1 MDIHRRA
8 AFRQLAAL
16 LAASP
21 LLRAQQDPFRD
32 HTRVP
37 RLDELLTAFDFE
49 PVAFARIP
57 RVAYNYTAYGS
68 ESEFTL
74 RRNRDAFDWVDL
86 LARSPKPPEIDTA
99 IELFGQKLAFPLL
112 LAYPT
117 ASRRRTCHFP
127 GCHPSLQNAD
137 DCQQ

>member
-99 IELFGQKLAFPLL
+99 IELFGQKLAFPSSSLPPPPIPNCIPKANL
-112 LAYPT
+112 PL
-117 ASRRRTCHFP
+117 SRVPPKPPKRR
-127 GCHPSLQNAD
+127 
-137 DCQQ
+137 